1 MDADKKPIE
10 FLEDGVTDLKQAL
23 ESCDSDSER
32 CSSVIARIEEV
43 LMRMREGYLVSLADL
58 NLKDAIEA
66 VSRSFGSVS
75 FTNGRGAIEETTA
88 GLQEVIDRLCTLSLS
103 DGLTGLYNHR
113 YFRLQIQVE
122 VKRAVRFEHP
132 LTLIMLDLD
141 HFKKVNDTYGH
152 PFGDKV
158 LKGFADILKNT
169 LRLSDLSVRYGGEE
183 FAVLL
188 PNTQIE
194 QAYFVAE
201 KLKTVIGETAFL
213 CGEDPVHITFS
224 AGLAQLRARKDEA
237 ADEFIKR
244 ADGLLY
250 QAKEEGRNR
259 IVFDQADM
267 DAVKH
272 SEVSTKE
279 RSNLF
284 GILSDLDRIEDQG

>member
-1 MDADKKPIE
+1 MDADKKTME
-10 FLEDGVTDLKQAL
+10 FLEEGVSDLKQAM
-23 ESCDSDSER
+23 EACDSDSDR

-43 LMRMREGYLVSLADL
+43 LMRMREGYIVSLADL
-58 NLKDAIEA
+58 TLKDAIET

-75 FTNGRGAIEETTA
+75 FTDGRAAIEETTA
-88 GLQEVIDRLCTLSLS
+88 GLQEVIDRLCNLSLS

-132 LTLIMLDLD
+132 LTLIMVDLD
-141 HFKKVNDTYGH
+141 HFKKINDSYGH

-158 LKGFADILKNT
+158 LKGFADILRNT

-194 QAYFVAE
+194 QAFFVAE
-201 KLKTVIGETAFL
+201 KLKNVTRETAFP
-213 CGEDPVHITFS
+213 CGEDPVYITFS
-224 AGLAQLRARKDEA
+224 AGLAQLRAGQDEG
-237 ADEFIKR
+237 ADELVKR
-244 ADGLLY
+244 ADALLY
-250 QAKEEGRNR
+250 QAKTEGRNR
-259 IVFDQADM
+259 IVYDQADM
-267 DAVKH
+267 DAVRH
-272 SEVSTKE
+272 SEVSTSE

>member
-1 MDADKKPIE
+1 MDADKKTME
-10 FLEDGVTDLKQAL
+10 FLEEGVSDLKQAM
-23 ESCDSDSER
+23 EACDSDSDR

-43 LMRMREGYLVSLADL
+43 LMRMREGYIVSLADL
-58 NLKDAIEA
+58 NLKDAIET

-75 FTNGRGAIEETTA
+75 FTDGRAAIEETTA
-88 GLQEVIDRLCTLSLS
+88 GLQEVIDRLCNLSLS

-132 LTLIMLDLD
+132 LTLIMVDLD
-141 HFKKVNDTYGH
+141 HFKKINDSYGH

-158 LKGFADILKNT
+158 LKGFADILRNT

-194 QAYFVAE
+194 QAFFVAE
-201 KLKTVIGETAFL
+201 KLKNVTRETAFP
-213 CGEDPVHITFS
+213 CGEDPVYITFS
-224 AGLAQLRARKDEA
+224 AGLAQLRAGQDEG
-237 ADEFIKR
+237 ADELGKR
-244 ADGLLY
+244 ADALLY
-250 QAKEEGRNR
+250 QAKTEGRNR
-259 IVFDQADM
+259 IVYDQADM
-267 DAVKH
+267 DAVRH
-272 SEVSTKE
+272 SEVSTSE